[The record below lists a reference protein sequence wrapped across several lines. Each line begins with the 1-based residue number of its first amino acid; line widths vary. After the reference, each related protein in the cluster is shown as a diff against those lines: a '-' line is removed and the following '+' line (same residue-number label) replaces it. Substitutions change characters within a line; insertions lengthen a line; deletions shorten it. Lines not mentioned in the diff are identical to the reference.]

1 MGAVHM
7 PPPYPAGVLLAPLGA
22 GRGCIVVIPFA
33 ATGFG
38 RWGWRD
44 HGWGR
49 GRGRGCWFTR
59 GQIEYIV
66 IRPGEFNLIEIHPHR
81 LFTAR
86 DYHAKNS
93 LVVIDTV
100 GGDPTRGSFPTVFP
114 DNNQV
119 TVGPFVGGR

>member
-49 GRGRGCWFTR
+49 GRGCWFTS